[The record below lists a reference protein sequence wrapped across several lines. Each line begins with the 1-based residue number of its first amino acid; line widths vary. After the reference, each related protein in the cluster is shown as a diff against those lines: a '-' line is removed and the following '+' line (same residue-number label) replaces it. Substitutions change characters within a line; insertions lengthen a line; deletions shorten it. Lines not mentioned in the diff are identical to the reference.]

1 MTLSSTAWVVELA
14 TRPSRFQQGL
24 TLLLHSLA
32 LLALLRAGGLPW
44 PPRLALAL
52 LVALAAVLAVRAERR
67 RREYLREA
75 GEEWWLESRGRS
87 GMVRLVRART
97 WRYLVVVDF
106 AGEGQGRRRRERLVI
121 WPDAVAPD
129 DFRRLRVRLR
139 CGPLPGRPDAAT
151 GKRRPPASVPAP
163 GRPVQGHS

>member
-1 MTLSSTAWVVELA
+1 MTLSSTAWAVELA

-32 LLALLRAGGLPW
+32 LLALLQSGGVPW
-44 PPRLALAL
+44 PLRLVVGAL
-52 LVALAAVLAVRAERR
+52 VVLAAVLSLRAERR

-75 GEEWWLESRGRS
+75 GEEWWLECNGRS
-87 GMVRLVRART
+87 GMMRLVRART
-97 WRYLVVVDF
+97 WRYLVVAEF
-106 AGEGQGRRRRERLVI
+106 AGEWQGRRRREHLVI

-151 GKRRPPASVPAP
+151 GTRRRPSPPHPAP
-163 GRPVQGHS
+163 